1 MRHGSWLMLA
11 AAMTGL
17 TPAFAAQRTFVSTSG
32 NDTHTANNCSLA
44 LPCRS
49 FDKALTVTDASG
61 EIVVLDSGG
70 YGSVTVDKSVVITS
84 PAGVYAGISV
94 FAGKT
99 GVVVDSPGVI
109 VTLRGLTINGQGG
122 DAGIDFVHGA
132 RLIVENCEVAN
143 FGGASIAGIV
153 VRAPGG
159 VAVVRDTIIHDMTS
173 TTGIFVVQYTS
184 GQVTK
189 LFAENVAVHNA
200 EWGFYAGTIPN
211 LGTAEAYLN
220 RVTVTGAT
228 SFGVTADGSGAGA
241 AFVSITNSTIT
252 DNDTGV
258 LALHSGAT
266 AVVATSV
273 LTRNANFALSQ
284 VTGATLLSRGDNTVY
299 GNNGGGAQNDGT
311 IGPMPPL

>member
-1 MRHGSWLMLA
+1 MRHSSWLLLA

-49 FDKALTVTDASG
+49 FDKALTVTDVSG

-70 YGSVTVDKSVVITS
+70 YGSMTIVKSVVITS

-122 DAGIDFVHGA
+122 DAGIDFVHGT
-132 RLIVENCEVAN
+132 RLIVENCEIAN
-143 FGGASIAGIV
+143 FGGTSIAGIV

-159 VAVVRDTIIHDMTS
+159 VAVIRDSVVHDMTGS
-173 TTGIFVVQYTS
+173 TGLFVIQNAS

-189 LFAENVAVHNA
+189 LYAENVAVHNS
-200 EWGFYAGTIPN
+200 EWGFYAGGNAN

-220 RVTVTGAT
+220 HVTATGAA

-241 AFVSITNSTIT
+241 AFVSITNSAIT

-258 LALHSGAT
+258 LALSAGAT

-273 LTRNANFALSQ
+273 LTRNATFAMSQ
-284 VTGATLLSRGDNTVY
+284 QISATLLSRGDNTVY
-299 GNNGGGAQNDGT
+299 GNNGGGAQTDGT